1 MEGAGRAN
9 KKGVDNYLFFFLSG
23 EFFFSDSCSLIF
35 AAFRS
40 YIPGFHVVFA
50 RFAVLM
56 LVGEGL
62 GV

>member
-1 MEGAGRAN
+1 MQVGLT
-9 KKGVDNYLFFFLSG
+9 KKGWRIMCFFFCRVSL
-23 EFFFSDSCSLIF
+23 FFSDSCSLIF

-62 GV
+62 GI